1 MHYTL
6 FAFLPE
12 NTGEIVR
19 FYIELGLGS
28 FQVHMISFLY
38 VEMICL
44 VSVYRF
50 RNEEM
55 FYCIPESQF
64 FFSPGLCGGTPLLF
78 SQWRCKYSHNGN
90 IQHDIDSYNYILTVF
105 PKENVQNYK
114 RHDTGWM
121 QGRCYAVVCSA

>member
-1 MHYTL
+1 
-6 FAFLPE
+6 
-12 NTGEIVR
+12 
-19 FYIELGLGS
+19 
-28 FQVHMISFLY
+28 MISFLY

-90 IQHDIDSYNYILTVF
+90 ILYIFYILDGCKGVA
-105 PKENVQNYK
+105 
-114 RHDTGWM
+114 M
-121 QGRCYAVVCSA
+121 QLYAVLDYISLWLHTMGQIKHS